1 MRKNDTHRVSYRKF
15 GTFLSIIFVFL
26 VLLVFACS
34 KNRVDDLE
42 MVYTL
47 EGDTGCLV
55 LGNPQFRLLLFSDLS
70 GKRFVVTTDQPR
82 PGDTVSP
89 GSIFTRLSLGTRYR
103 LHMQR
108 LDTLPKSKWLIHP
121 DLSFYYMGR
130 RDSSSS
136 SDDSGLLIWNK
147 GLWMVKMYSCADI
160 NGLFIDKSRV
170 VEDST
175 NGRNK

>member
-1 MRKNDTHRVSYRKF
+1 MRKNDSHRVSYREF
-15 GTFLSIIFVFL
+15 GTFPSIIFVFL

-34 KNRVDDLE
+34 KNRVDDLAK
-42 MVYTL
+42 VYTL
-47 EGDTGCLV
+47 EDDTGCLV

-82 PGDTVSP
+82 PSDTVSP
-89 GSIFTRLSLGTRYR
+89 GSIFTRISVGTHYR
-103 LHMQR
+103 LHMQP

-121 DLSFYYMGR
+121 DLSFYYMGP
-130 RDSSSS
+130 RDSNSNRN
-136 SDDSGLLIWNK
+136 DSGLLVWNK

-160 NGLFIDKSRV
+160 KGLYIDKSRV

-175 NGRNK
+175 SGPNQ